1 LNIKKIN
8 FTSKL
13 FILALFSHSL
23 LAGNIAFKAD
33 DNRILLSDEIF
44 TKLTEEH
51 YVQKLDDDFN
61 YKYIEHLI
69 DELDNNKQYF
79 TKYEV
84 NRFLSSAKLFNPS
97 KQSFDIKSAYK
108 IINLYFNR
116 LLEFSDYQIML
127 IEKEAFIYNGI
138 DSLDIY
144 SDDNEWQPSK
154 LALKRLWK
162 KITKN
167 DMLTSELADKADDN
181 SIEKIKKRY
190 TNRIRRINQRKDED
204 IFSLAMSSLT
214 SQFDPHSTY
223 FSPRSAED
231 FELNMSLKLEGIGAL
246 LSTED
251 DYATIVSL
259 VPGGPAEKSGR
270 IDPEDKITRIK
281 QEDSEDFVDVVGWRV
296 DEVVDLIRGKSGSSL
311 DIEFIPS
318 DSEDNSNRKIVNLV
332 REEIKL
338 EDRAAKSSIHSIS
351 ILDQEY
357 KIGIIDLPTFYIDF
371 EAYRKRD
378 PDYKSSSS
386 DVKKI
391 LKEFSKESV
400 DAVIVDLR
408 SNSGGSLL
416 EANKLTGLFV
426 SSGAT
431 VQVKQNSGKIGSWGD
446 YYAKQAWKKPM
457 AVLVDRG
464 SASASEIFAGAIQDY
479 KRGLVIG
486 HRTFGKGT
494 VQAIDNLSS
503 GQIKIT
509 ESKFYRV
516 TGEST
521 QNKGVVPDIELPS
534 SWDIESTGESSLH
547 MSLPWDTIPP
557 VRYRTFNID
566 EDIVAAVKKAHIN
579 RLNESPNM
587 TYIQNLRERYD
598 LIKNKKEL
606 SLNIDKRKQ
615 EKSERKNWM
624 LNVENE
630 RRENTGLDV
639 FKEYSDMEDFNKEK
653 DKRDEDIDV
662 ENDYLLQETANII
675 ADYIYLNDK
684 FLITK
689 LNQ

>member
-1 LNIKKIN
+1 MNIKKIN

-167 DMLTSELADKADDN
+167 DMLTSKLADKADDN

>member
-1 LNIKKIN
+1 MNIKKIN

-167 DMLTSELADKADDN
+167 DMLTSKLADKADDN

-214 SQFDPHSTY
+214 SQFDTHSTY

-653 DKRDEDIDV
+653 DKRDEDIDI

>member
-1 LNIKKIN
+1 LNIKKIK

-13 FILALFSHSL
+13 FILTLFSQSL

-33 DNRILLSDEIF
+33 ENRVLLSDEIF

-51 YVQKLDDDFN
+51 YAQILDDDFN

-69 DELDNNKQYF
+69 NELDNNKRYF

-84 NRFLSSAKLFNPS
+84 NRFLNSAKLFNPS
-97 KQSFDIKSAYK
+97 KQTFDIKSAYK

-127 IEKEAFIYNGI
+127 IEKEAFIYSGV

-144 SDDNEWQPSK
+144 SDDNEWQASK
-154 LALKRLWK
+154 LALKKLWK

-167 DMLTSELADKADDN
+167 DMLTSELADKSDDN
-181 SIEKIKKRY
+181 SIENIKKRY

-246 LSTED
+246 LTTED
-251 DYATIVSL
+251 DYAKIVSL

-281 QEDSEDFVDVVGWRV
+281 QGDSEDFVDVVGWRV

-318 DSEDNSNRKIVNLV
+318 DSEDNSNRKVVNLV

-338 EDRAAKSSIHSIS
+338 EDRAAKSSIHSIN

-378 PDYKSSSS
+378 PDYKSSSN

-391 LKEFSKESV
+391 LKEFNKESV

-557 VRYRTFNID
+557 VRYRTFDID
-566 EDIVAAVKKAHIN
+566 EDIVAAVKKAHLN

-598 LIKNKKEL
+598 LVKNKKEL
-606 SLNIDKRKQ
+606 SLNIDKRQQ
-615 EKSERKNWM
+615 EKSERKNWI

-630 RRENTGLDV
+630 RRQDTGLDI
-639 FKEYSDMEDFNKEK
+639 FKEYSDMEDFNEEK
-653 DKRDEDIDV
+653 DKKDEDIDV

-684 FLITK
+684 FLITE

>member
-516 TGEST
+516 TGAST

>member
-1 LNIKKIN
+1 MNIKNIN
-8 FTSKL
+8 FASKL
-13 FILALFSHSL
+13 LILALFSQSL
-23 LAGNIAFKAD
+23 LAEKINFIPND
-33 DNRILLSDEIF
+33 ERILLSNEIF
-44 TKLTEEH
+44 EKLTEEH
-51 YVQKLDDDFN
+51 YIQATDEDFN

-69 DELDNNKQYF
+69 GELDDNKRYF

-84 NRFLSSAKLFNPS
+84 NRFLNSAKIFNSS
-97 KQSFDIKSAYK
+97 KQTFDVSSAYK

-116 LLEFSDYQIML
+116 LVEYSDYQIYL
-127 IEKEAFIYNGI
+127 LEKETFSFGGK
-138 DSLDIY
+138 DFLDIY
-144 SDDNEWQPSK
+144 SDDNDWQPSK

-162 KITKN
+162 QITKN
-167 DMLTSELADKADDN
+167 DVLTSELADKEDDD
-181 SIEKIKKRY
+181 SIENIKKRY

-204 IFSLAMSSLT
+204 IFSLAMNSLT

-246 LSTED
+246 LTTED
-251 DYATIVSL
+251 DYAEIVSL
-259 VPGGPAEKSGR
+259 VPGGPAEKSGQ

-281 QEDSEDFVDVVGWRV
+281 QEDSEEFIDVIGWRV

-318 DSEDNSNRKIVNLV
+318 NSEDNSNRKVVNLI

-338 EDRAAKSSIHSIS
+338 EDRAAKSKIHSVKIM
-351 ILDQEY
+351 DQEY

-371 EAYRKRD
+371 EAYRNRD
-378 PDYKSSSS
+378 PNYKSSSN
-386 DVKKI
+386 DVKQI
-391 LKEFSKESV
+391 LKDFNKNSV
-400 DAVIVDLR
+400 DAVIIDLR
-408 SNSGGSLL
+408 GNSGGSLL
-416 EANKLTGLFV
+416 EANKLTGLFT

-446 YYAKQAWKKPM
+446 YYAKQAWKKPV

-479 KRGLVIG
+479 QRGLVVG

-494 VQAIDNLSS
+494 VQALDTLTS

-521 QNKGVVPDIELPS
+521 QNKGVTPDIELPS
-534 SWDIESTGESSLH
+534 SWDIETSGESSLYL
-547 MSLPWDTIPP
+547 SLPWDTIPP
-557 VRYRTFNID
+557 VRYRTFDID
-566 EDIVAAVKKAHIN
+566 EDILAAVKKSHLN

-587 TYIQNLRERYD
+587 KYILNLRERYD
-598 LIKNKKEL
+598 LVKNKKEL
-606 SLNIDKRKQ
+606 SLNIDNRKK
-615 EKSERKNWM
+615 EKAERKDWIFDI
-624 LNVENE
+624 ENT
-630 RRENTGLDV
+630 RRENVGLAR
-639 FKEYSDMEDFNKEK
+639 FETYSDMEDFNKEK
-653 DKRDEDIDV
+653 DEKDLDIDMDS
-662 ENDYLLQETANII
+662 DYLLQETANII

-684 FLITK
+684 ILITK
-689 LNQ
+689 LGQ

>member
-1 LNIKKIN
+1 LNIKKIK

-13 FILALFSHSL
+13 FILTLFSQSL

-33 DNRILLSDEIF
+33 ENRVLLSDEIF

-51 YVQKLDDDFN
+51 YAQILDDDFN

-69 DELDNNKQYF
+69 NELDNNKRYF

-84 NRFLSSAKLFNPS
+84 NRFLNSAKLFNPS
-97 KQSFDIKSAYK
+97 KQTFDIKSAYK

-127 IEKEAFIYNGI
+127 IEKEAFIYSGV

-144 SDDNEWQPSK
+144 SDDNEWQASK
-154 LALKRLWK
+154 LALKKLWK

-167 DMLTSELADKADDN
+167 DMLTSELADKSDDN
-181 SIEKIKKRY
+181 SIENIKKRY

-246 LSTED
+246 LTTED
-251 DYATIVSL
+251 DYAKIVSL

-281 QEDSEDFVDVVGWRV
+281 QGDSEDFVDVVGWRV

-318 DSEDNSNRKIVNLV
+318 DSEDNSNRKVVNLV

-338 EDRAAKSSIHSIS
+338 EDRAAKSSIHSIN

-378 PDYKSSSS
+378 PDYKSSSN

-391 LKEFSKESV
+391 LKEFNKESV

-557 VRYRTFNID
+557 VRYRTFDID
-566 EDIVAAVKKAHIN
+566 KDIVAAVKKAHLN

-598 LIKNKKEL
+598 LVKNKKEL
-606 SLNIDKRKQ
+606 SLNIDKRQQ
-615 EKSERKNWM
+615 EKSERKNWI

-630 RRENTGLDV
+630 RRQDTGLDI

-653 DKRDEDIDV
+653 DKKDEDIDV

>member
-1 LNIKKIN
+1 MNIKKIN

-84 NRFLSSAKLFNPS
+84 NRFLNSAKLFNPS

>member
-1 LNIKKIN
+1 MNIKKIN

-127 IEKEAFIYNGI
+127 IEKEAFMYNGI

-154 LALKRLWK
+154 LALKKLWK

>member
-1 LNIKKIN
+1 MNIKKIK

-13 FILALFSHSL
+13 FILTLFSQSL

-33 DNRILLSDEIF
+33 ENRVLLSDEIF

-51 YVQKLDDDFN
+51 YAQILDDDFN

-69 DELDNNKQYF
+69 NELDNNKRYF

-84 NRFLSSAKLFNPS
+84 NRFLNSAKLFNPS
-97 KQSFDIKSAYK
+97 KQTFDIKSAYK

-127 IEKEAFIYNGI
+127 IEKEAFIYSGV

-144 SDDNEWQPSK
+144 SDDNEWQASK
-154 LALKRLWK
+154 LALKKLWK

-167 DMLTSELADKADDN
+167 DMLTSELADKSDDN
-181 SIEKIKKRY
+181 SIENIKKRY

-246 LSTED
+246 LTTED
-251 DYATIVSL
+251 DYAKIVSL

-281 QEDSEDFVDVVGWRV
+281 QGDSEDFVDVVGWRV

-318 DSEDNSNRKIVNLV
+318 DSEDNSNRKVVNLV

-338 EDRAAKSSIHSIS
+338 EDRAAKSSIHSIN

-378 PDYKSSSS
+378 PDYKSSSN

-391 LKEFSKESV
+391 LKEFNKESV

-557 VRYRTFNID
+557 VRYRTFDID
-566 EDIVAAVKKAHIN
+566 EDIVAAVKKAHLN

-598 LIKNKKEL
+598 LVKNKKEL
-606 SLNIDKRKQ
+606 SLNIDKRQQ
-615 EKSERKNWM
+615 EKSERKNWI

-630 RRENTGLDV
+630 RRQDTGLDI

-653 DKRDEDIDV
+653 DKKDEDIDV

>member
-1 LNIKKIN
+1 LNIKKIK

-13 FILALFSHSL
+13 FILTLFSQSL

-33 DNRILLSDEIF
+33 ENRVLLSDEIF

-51 YVQKLDDDFN
+51 YAQILDDDFN

-69 DELDNNKQYF
+69 NELDNNKRYF

-84 NRFLSSAKLFNPS
+84 NRFLNSAKLFNPS
-97 KQSFDIKSAYK
+97 KQTFDIKSAYK

-127 IEKEAFIYNGI
+127 IEKEAFIYSGV

-144 SDDNEWQPSK
+144 SDDNEWQASK
-154 LALKRLWK
+154 LALKKLWK

-167 DMLTSELADKADDN
+167 DMLTSELADKSDDN
-181 SIEKIKKRY
+181 SIENIKKRY

-246 LSTED
+246 LTTED
-251 DYATIVSL
+251 DYAKIVSL

-281 QEDSEDFVDVVGWRV
+281 QGDSEDFVDVVGWRV

-318 DSEDNSNRKIVNLV
+318 DSEDNSNRKVVNLV

-338 EDRAAKSSIHSIS
+338 EDRAAKSSIHSIN

-378 PDYKSSSS
+378 PDYKSSSN

-391 LKEFSKESV
+391 LKEFNKESV

-547 MSLPWDTIPP
+547 MSLPWDTIPL
-557 VRYRTFNID
+557 VRYRTFDID
-566 EDIVAAVKKAHIN
+566 EDIVAAVKKAHLN

-598 LIKNKKEL
+598 LVKNKKEL
-606 SLNIDKRKQ
+606 SLNIDKRQQ
-615 EKSERKNWM
+615 EKSERKNWI

-630 RRENTGLDV
+630 RRQDTGLDI
-639 FKEYSDMEDFNKEK
+639 FKEYSDMEDFNEEK
-653 DKRDEDIDV
+653 DKKDEDIDV

>member
-1 LNIKKIN
+1 LNIKKIK

-13 FILALFSHSL
+13 FILTLFSQSL

-33 DNRILLSDEIF
+33 ENRVLLSDEIF

-51 YVQKLDDDFN
+51 YAQILDDDFN

-69 DELDNNKQYF
+69 NELDNNKRYF

-84 NRFLSSAKLFNPS
+84 NRFLNSAKLFNPS
-97 KQSFDIKSAYK
+97 KQTFDIKSAYK

-127 IEKEAFIYNGI
+127 IEKEAFIYSGV

-144 SDDNEWQPSK
+144 SDDNEWQASK
-154 LALKRLWK
+154 LALKKLWK

-167 DMLTSELADKADDN
+167 DMLTSELADKSDDN
-181 SIEKIKKRY
+181 SIENIKKRY

-246 LSTED
+246 LTTED
-251 DYATIVSL
+251 DYAKIVSL

-281 QEDSEDFVDVVGWRV
+281 QGDSEDFVDVVGWRV

-318 DSEDNSNRKIVNLV
+318 DSEDNSNRKVVNLV

-338 EDRAAKSSIHSIS
+338 EDRAAKSSIHSIN

-378 PDYKSSSS
+378 PDYKSSSN

-391 LKEFSKESV
+391 LKEFNKESV

-557 VRYRTFNID
+557 VRYRTFDID
-566 EDIVAAVKKAHIN
+566 EDIVAAVKKAHLN

-598 LIKNKKEL
+598 LVKNKKEL
-606 SLNIDKRKQ
+606 SLNIDKRQQ
-615 EKSERKNWM
+615 EKSERKNWI

-630 RRENTGLDV
+630 RRQDTGLDI

-653 DKRDEDIDV
+653 DKKDEDIDV

>member
-1 LNIKKIN
+1 MNIKKIN

-653 DKRDEDIDV
+653 DKRDEDIDI

>member
-1 LNIKKIN
+1 MNIKKIK

-13 FILALFSHSL
+13 FILTLFSQSL

-33 DNRILLSDEIF
+33 ENRVLLSDEIF

-51 YVQKLDDDFN
+51 YAQILDDDFN

-69 DELDNNKQYF
+69 NELDNNKRYF

-84 NRFLSSAKLFNPS
+84 NRFLNSAKLFNPS
-97 KQSFDIKSAYK
+97 KQTFDIKSAYK

-127 IEKEAFIYNGI
+127 IEKEAFIYSGV

-144 SDDNEWQPSK
+144 SDDNEWQASK
-154 LALKRLWK
+154 LALKKLWK

-167 DMLTSELADKADDN
+167 DMLTSELADKSDDN
-181 SIEKIKKRY
+181 SIENIKKRY

-246 LSTED
+246 LTTED
-251 DYATIVSL
+251 DYAKIVSL

-281 QEDSEDFVDVVGWRV
+281 QGDSEDFVDVVGWRV

-318 DSEDNSNRKIVNLV
+318 DSEDNSNRKVVNLV

-338 EDRAAKSSIHSIS
+338 EDRAAKSSIHSIN

-378 PDYKSSSS
+378 PDYKSSSN

-391 LKEFSKESV
+391 LKEFNKESV

-557 VRYRTFNID
+557 VRYRTFDID
-566 EDIVAAVKKAHIN
+566 EDIVAAVKKAHLN

-598 LIKNKKEL
+598 LVKNKKEL
-606 SLNIDKRKQ
+606 SLNIDKRQQ
-615 EKSERKNWM
+615 EKSERKNWI

-630 RRENTGLDV
+630 RRQNTGLDI

-653 DKRDEDIDV
+653 DKKDEDIDV